1 MARKIY
7 LRQNS
12 VHPVADDYLFI
23 SAAPSMF
30 RFEFKVRRLPKI
42 LEKKGYF
49 NLFNSKSLPSNPIFA
64 KLMNPKSLPGI
75 PISAKK
81 TIEGIPRKWPNYT
94 DNHEIVVFFSCHHRP
109 SPSYRGISALS

>member
-42 LEKKGYF
+42 LVKKGYF

-81 TIEGIPRKWPNYT
+81 N
-94 DNHEIVVFFSCHHRP
+94 D
-109 SPSYRGISALS
+109 RGDTSKMA